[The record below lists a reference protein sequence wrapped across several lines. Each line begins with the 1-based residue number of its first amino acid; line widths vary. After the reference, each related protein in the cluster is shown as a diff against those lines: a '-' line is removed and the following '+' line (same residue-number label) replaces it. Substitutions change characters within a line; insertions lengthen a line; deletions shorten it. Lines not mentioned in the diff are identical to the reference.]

1 MLIML
6 HNHAKPVF
14 VANSNINNNEDNGN
28 TRSSSGSGCKDN
40 MSTSVNTGI
49 SNE

>member
-6 HNHAKPVF
+6 HNHAKSVF
-14 VANSNINNNEDNGN
+14 VANSNINNEDNGN

-40 MSTSVNTGI
+40 MNTSVNTGI